1 MAELSPQQ
9 QKRVEGIANLVKEFL
24 DARFEHA
31 IRINPNI
38 AHVYS
43 DLSWQQMVT
52 LKQLLSDT
60 KAFGPVRYFVCD
72 ILSSDDEQKKRA
84 LFSPTDQN
92 SIMNEIINLADERAE
107 TTRGILNIR
116 NIRTFYRALDPSL
129 EQIVELIQTWIW
141 WDLPDAADMFAF
153 EQEYQR
159 ILKLAKQPLSTKII
173 DYYRKTMKWSSEK
186 ELTKKDILEYE
197 VQKLSKIVQNIGER
211 IAEEPGYK
219 MILKRDKLPSE
230 TLEEMVLR
238 LGKHINNLRKI
249 REMKEIPD
257 EIKAMYGKTL
267 NITPQDVTKDLI
279 IQSEQASIS
288 QLEEKIK
295 DILNLGR
302 ALGEPY
308 NYKKAKF
315 QQLEKRLRQLKSML
329 FPSKTE
335 EPAALSAS

>member
-9 QKRVEGIANLVKEFL
+9 QKRVEGIVAIVKEFL

-38 AHVYS
+38 ANVYA
-43 DLSWQQMVT
+43 DLSWQQLVT
-52 LKQLLSDT
+52 LKQILSET
-60 KAFGPVRYFVCD
+60 KAFGPVRFYVCD
-72 ILSSDDEQKKRA
+72 ILSSDDEHKKRA

-92 SIMNEIINLADERAE
+92 SIMNEIINLAEDRSE
-107 TTRGILNIR
+107 TTSGTLNIR
-116 NIRTFYRALDPSL
+116 NIRTFYKALDPSL

-141 WDLPDAADMFAF
+141 WDLPDSADMFAF

-159 ILKLAKQPLSTKII
+159 ILKLAKQPLSDKII
-173 DYYRKTMKWSSEK
+173 DYYRKLMKWASDK

-197 VQKLSKIVQNIGER
+197 VQKLSKIVQNLGRR

-219 MILKRDKLPSE
+219 MILKRDKLSSE
-230 TLEEMVLR
+230 MLEEMIIKLA
-238 LGKHINNLRKI
+238 KHINNLRKI
-249 REMKEIPD
+249 RQMNEIPD
-257 EIKAMYGKTL
+257 ELKGLYSKSL
-267 NITPQDVTKDLI
+267 NISPQDVTKEII
-279 IQSEQASIS
+279 IQFEEKSIN

-295 DILNLGR
+295 DTLNLGQ

-308 NYKKAKF
+308 NYKEKKF
-315 QQLEKRLRQLKSML
+315 KELEKRLNQLKSML

-335 EPAALSAS
+335 APATVSAK